1 MPAAAGSSARWA
13 WPLAQ
18 PRTVDPAGEDE
29 PVDLEGHVVAG
40 ERNRGWRDVEVQVC
54 LGGVAGAAEE
64 SDDVAAVD
72 FGTDLDRRRAEDY
85 VRIEGK
91 VAVADVDDH
100 VVSAELPLDR
110 VFPCAKNVV
119 GGGDG
124 KDCMASLLRRPRS
137 RGLGKR
143 AWLLT
148 WSIRL
153 ILWTLGFTRII
164 RTEIVNDDVV
174 PDKGA
179 VILAANHTSMIDVF
193 FILAALRREAI
204 AMAMAEL
211 WKSPLTRWLV
221 EVLGQIPVVR
231 GDSDSGKEAMESA
244 AHALEDG
251 ALVGIFPEGQC
262 VKPGEVARYRPG
274 VAVLAKDTGVPIIP
288 VRLVNANE
296 VLPLGKKF
304 PRFGSTVYVIFGE
317 PIDPDEFATVPEL
330 LDEVR
335 RRITCLEVPQ

>member
-1 MPAAAGSSARWA
+1 M
-13 WPLAQ
+13 
-18 PRTVDPAGEDE
+18 
-29 PVDLEGHVVAG
+29 
-40 ERNRGWRDVEVQVC
+40 
-54 LGGVAGAAEE
+54 
-64 SDDVAAVD
+64 
-72 FGTDLDRRRAEDY
+72 
-85 VRIEGK
+85 
-91 VAVADVDDH
+91 
-100 VVSAELPLDR
+100 
-110 VFPCAKNVV
+110 
-119 GGGDG
+119 
-124 KDCMASLLRRPRS
+124 
-137 RGLGKR
+137 GKR

-153 ILWTLGFTRII
+153 ILWTLGFTRVI

-174 PDKGA
+174 PDEGA
-179 VILAANHTSMIDVF
+179 VILAANHISMIDVF
-193 FILAALRREAI
+193 FILAAIRREAI

-231 GDSDSGKEAMESA
+231 GDSNSGKQAMESA

-251 ALVGIFPEGQC
+251 ALVGIFPEGKC
-262 VKPGEVARYRPG
+262 VKPGDVVPYRPG

-304 PRFGSTVYVIFGE
+304 PRRGSTVHVIFGD

-335 RRITCLEVPQ
+335 RRITALEVPSSRK

>member
-1 MPAAAGSSARWA
+1 
-13 WPLAQ
+13 
-18 PRTVDPAGEDE
+18 
-29 PVDLEGHVVAG
+29 
-40 ERNRGWRDVEVQVC
+40 
-54 LGGVAGAAEE
+54 
-64 SDDVAAVD
+64 
-72 FGTDLDRRRAEDY
+72 
-85 VRIEGK
+85 
-91 VAVADVDDH
+91 
-100 VVSAELPLDR
+100 
-110 VFPCAKNVV
+110 
-119 GGGDG
+119 
-124 KDCMASLLRRPRS
+124 MASLLRRPRS

-153 ILWTLGFTRII
+153 ILWTLGFTRVI
-164 RTEIVNDDVV
+164 RTVIVNADVV

-193 FILAALRREAI
+193 FILGALRREAI

-231 GDSDSGKEAMESA
+231 GDPDSGKQAMESA
-244 AHALEDG
+244 AHALDDE
-251 ALVGIFPEGQC
+251 ALVGIFPEGKC
-262 VKPGEVARYRPG
+262 VKPGEVVPYRPG

-296 VLPLGKKF
+296 VLPVGKKF
-304 PRFGSTVYVIFGE
+304 PRFGSTVHVIFGE
-317 PIDPDEFATVPEL
+317 PIDPGEFPTVAAL

-335 RRITCLEVPQ
+335 RRITAL

>member
-1 MPAAAGSSARWA
+1 
-13 WPLAQ
+13 
-18 PRTVDPAGEDE
+18 
-29 PVDLEGHVVAG
+29 
-40 ERNRGWRDVEVQVC
+40 
-54 LGGVAGAAEE
+54 
-64 SDDVAAVD
+64 
-72 FGTDLDRRRAEDY
+72 
-85 VRIEGK
+85 
-91 VAVADVDDH
+91 
-100 VVSAELPLDR
+100 
-110 VFPCAKNVV
+110 
-119 GGGDG
+119 
-124 KDCMASLLRRPRS
+124 
-137 RGLGKR
+137 
-143 AWLLT
+143 LLT

-193 FILAALRREAI
+193 FILAAIRREAI

-231 GDSDSGKEAMESA
+231 GDSESGKEAMESA

-251 ALVGIFPEGQC
+251 ALVGIFPEGKC
-262 VKPGEVARYRPG
+262 VKPGDVTPYRPG

-330 LDEVR
+330 LDEVQ
-335 RRITCLEVPQ
+335 RRITSLEVPSSRK